1 MRENSTSITFEI
13 SDGETVPMKI
23 GHSVRL
29 VSVRVRRC
37 GPTRSNDTEDY
48 WLVPGD
54 SLKLRERERLWLSTE
69 KGRTAQVVFTLA
81 PRPDQRAI
89 GWLARGVEK
98 LAGRF
103 RRGGGRLRGFS
114 RSHSG
119 GAVVSSHW

>member
-1 MRENSTSITFEI
+1 MREISTSVTFEI
-13 SDGETVPMKI
+13 ADGETVPMKI
-23 GHSVRL
+23 GRSVRL
-29 VSVRVRRC
+29 VVQGAPVWA
-37 GPTRSNDTEDY
+37 TRSNDTEDY

-89 GWLARGVEK
+89 GLMARGLDK

-103 RRGGGRLRGFS
+103 RAGWRT
-114 RSHSG
+114 
-119 GAVVSSHW
+119 V